1 MSNSTQTSLLRQPN
15 SFHPSIQ
22 TTIEIQTDL
31 YVCSLHLY
39 QPLPPLIFVDP
50 YELANY
56 QDSYTFR
63 HVGHSNLEL
72 PLAAIHQSESSIL
85 LNIPLPLGG
94 APIRVELP
102 LHVRYGAASAVR
114 YQVTELE
121 MPFIFLSCPNSIPDQ
136 DFVSLPPEFKDS
148 FDLSFSRILPVRP
161 LRQSVE
167 TIRTPAGVHED
178 LVHVEI
184 WTAAIFVLSFLYL
197 VHMIQQTSRRI
208 SPPLKKRD

>member
-15 SFHPSIQ
+15 SSHPSIE

-31 YVCSLHLY
+31 HACSLHLY
-39 QPLPPLIFVDP
+39 HPLPPLIFVDP
-50 YELANY
+50 YELANF
-56 QDSYTFR
+56 QDSYTFQ
-63 HVGHSNLEL
+63 HVGLSNLEL
-72 PLAAIHQSESSIL
+72 PLAAIHQSESAIL
-85 LNIPLPLGG
+85 LNIPLPPGG

-102 LHVRYGAASAVR
+102 LHVRYGAASAAR

-121 MPFIFLSCPNSIPDQ
+121 MPFIFLSCPKSIPYQ

-148 FDLSFSRILPVRP
+148 FDLSFSRILPVRR

-167 TIRTPAGVHED
+167 TIRTPVGVHED
-178 LVHVEI
+178 LIHVEI

-197 VHMIQQTSRRI
+197 VHMIQQTSHRI
-208 SPPLKKRD
+208 SPPLKNRD